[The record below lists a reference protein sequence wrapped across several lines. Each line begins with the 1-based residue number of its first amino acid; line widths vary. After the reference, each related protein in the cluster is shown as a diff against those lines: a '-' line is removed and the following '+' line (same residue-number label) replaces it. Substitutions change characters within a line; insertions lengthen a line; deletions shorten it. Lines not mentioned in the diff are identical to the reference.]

1 MNISFSQ
8 SNSIQKTDN
17 LRWEEAANLETA
29 VKPHVT
35 FTVYGLLNCF
45 NTNTFAIH
53 RKTMS
58 WVKGC
63 CFFIVTKEYPDT
75 QSVDLEPRP
84 LYQKTEVYSQLI

>member
-63 CFFIVTKEYPDT
+63 FFYSDKGI
-75 QSVDLEPRP
+75 PRYTECRP
-84 LYQKTEVYSQLI
+84 GAKTSIPKN

>member
-1 MNISFSQ
+1 MNIAFSQ

-17 LRWEEAANLETA
+17 LRWEEAVNLETA
-29 VKPHVT
+29 VKLHVT

-45 NTNTFAIH
+45 NTNTFGIH
-53 RKTMS
+53 LKTMS

-63 CFFIVTKEYPDT
+63 FFIVTKKYPDT

-84 LYQKTEVYSQLI
+84 LYQKKKGFIYN